1 MLRFICAVLL
11 LAVAARSSSG
21 QTYVRVA
28 LDEPGVA
35 GQATH
40 LIGGEK
46 YTFNASEVPAGVLR
60 LDDPLRTVTFGSQVR
75 LGYSAAQHGAKYEAR
90 LTFVSELPRTLV
102 VSAGSAT
109 LADHL
114 EVDPGKVVHVQYPV
128 EPDADGTIDLRLR
141 CLAGPNAAVSEVE
154 ILSTDPRPLAAI
166 KDPQAAAERRMKDV
180 IASLPT
186 EPERLSPR
194 PITVVGV
201 AEPLVSL
208 NDRWTFSATLP
219 ADVTSDAA
227 AWKPI
232 DVPGEWAMQGFTVAH
247 GAMACYARAFD
258 VPADWNGRRV
268 KLRFD
273 SVNSDCQVWVN
284 GRAVGRHEGG
294 FVPFECDMTD
304 AVHVGV
310 NQLRVG
316 VQSET
321 TSDTLGSV
329 SQYAA
334 HTVGGILRK
343 VQLFALPD
351 VNLAGQVVTT
361 PLSDGGNGATLTVDT
376 RVAAESG
383 TPDGVAVALRLL
395 SPEGREV
402 PLTGATWNVAR
413 ELRHTF
419 ACPVS
424 RPQLWDAEHPR
435 LYRLQTTL
443 TRGTTVLETVEQ
455 RVGFRQV
462 EVRGNQLLVNF
473 RPVKLL
479 GVCRHEV
486 SPLTGRS
493 LSPALCRRDAELF
506 RAANCNYIRTSHYPP
521 SEEFLDA
528 ADELGLFVESE
539 SALCWI
545 QHNANTYWKQH
556 DYLDPGILPYMVRA
570 NLEKMAA
577 GRDHPSVILWSLA
590 NESYW
595 SPLWAE
601 VQRRVQALDPS
612 RPDTFHDQCWGGYNN
627 NHSQAP
633 IGVYH
638 YPGTNGPGKCDA
650 EPRPILFGEYSHIE
664 CYNRRELVTDPGI
677 RDDWGR
683 PQERMVDLMQSHPGC
698 LGGAIWSGIDD
709 VFHMPDG
716 RIVGYGPWG
725 IIDGWRR
732 EKPEYW
738 QVRKTYSPIRVV
750 DRNKPLEAGATVLRI
765 PVENRYSF
773 TDLAEVKIDWSIGKQ
788 SGTATAK
795 VPPRSTGTIVVKLPE
810 PTGAGQALDL
820 TFTDPR
826 GFCCE
831 SESLKVAAAAA
842 PPATAPSAPAT
853 VSESAEVVTIQSGR
867 SVFRIDRRTGEVT
880 GSAGGRPSLAAI
892 GLMLLPLND
901 DSGGDGGQAG
911 NDYQNHIEPFTPSCT
926 GWRLK
931 GVTVDQTDGEP
942 TVHIAGSYHEAE
954 GAYTLQFSGDG
965 DVAVSYAFTATKA
978 VKPRQWGVVLTA
990 PATCDTLHWERDA
1003 QWTVYPADH
1012 IGRPVGIARAN
1023 AQHRDAVEQ
1032 PRLPMTGPWS
1042 SDTMDMGSN
1051 DFRSTKY
1058 HVRRV
1063 SLTDGAGGGLEV
1075 KSDGTDSARAWVDG
1089 PNVHLLVAGFHTG
1102 GADGYYAAAFG
1113 PERRPIAAG
1122 KTFKGA
1128 FVLSLLS
1135 P

>member
-11 LAVAARSSSG
+11 LSVVARSSSG

-28 LDEPGVA
+28 FDEPGVA
-35 GQATH
+35 GQSTH

-46 YTFNASEVPAGVLR
+46 YTFSAAEVPAGVLG

-75 LGYSAAQHGAKYEAR
+75 LGYSAAQHGAKYAAR

-102 VSAGSAT
+102 VSAGSAV

-114 EVDPGKVVHVQYPV
+114 EVVPGKVVHVEYPV
-128 EPDADGTIDLRLR
+128 EPEADGTIDLRLR

-154 ILSTDPRPLAAI
+154 ILSSDPTPLASI
-166 KDPQAAAERRMKDV
+166 KNPQAAAERRMRDV

-186 EPERLSPR
+186 EPQRLSPR
-194 PITVVGV
+194 PSTVVGV

-208 NDRWTFSATLP
+208 NGRWTFSPTVP
-219 ADVTSDAA
+219 ADVTSDAT

-247 GAMACYARAFD
+247 GATACYARAFD
-258 VPADWNGRRV
+258 VPADWRGRRL

-294 FVPFECDMTD
+294 FVPFECDISD
-304 AVHVGV
+304 AVHAGA

-351 VNLAGQVVTT
+351 VNLAAQVVTT
-361 PLSDGGNGATLTVDT
+361 PLSDGGNGATLTVDA

-383 TPDGVAVALRLL
+383 TPDGVAVALTLL
-395 SPEGREV
+395 SPDGHDV
-402 PLTGATWNVAR
+402 PLTGATWNVNR
-413 ELRHTF
+413 ELRHAF
-419 ACPVS
+419 ACPVPH
-424 RPQLWDAEHPR
+424 PQLWDAEHPR

-462 EVRGNQLLVNF
+462 EVRGNRLLVNLQ
-473 RPVKLL
+473 PVKLL

-545 QHNANTYWKQH
+545 QHNANAYWKQH
-556 DYLDPGILPYMVRA
+556 DYFDPALLPYMVRA

-577 GRDHPSVILWSLA
+577 GRDHPSVILWSLG

-638 YPGTNGPGKCDA
+638 YPGMNGPAKCDA

-738 QVRKTYSPIRVV
+738 QVRETYSPVRV
-750 DRNKPLEAGATVLRI
+750 DGRDQPIKAGQTALRI

-773 TDLAEVKIDWSIGKQ
+773 SDLGEVKIVWEIGAQ
-788 SGTATAK
+788 RGTTTAHAG
-795 VPPRSTGTIVVKLPE
+795 PRTGGTLVVTLAQPTLP
-810 PTGAGQALDL
+810 GQALSL

-826 GFCCE
+826 GFVCE
-831 SESLKVAAAAA
+831 EVSLKVAAAAA
-842 PPATAPSAPAT
+842 APEAAATADPAAVEDT
-853 VSESAEVVTIQSGR
+853 ADAVRVHVGR
-867 SVFRIDRRTGEVT
+867 SEYRIDRRTGGLT
-880 GSAGGRPSLAAI
+880 ASANGRPSVSGL

-911 NDYQNHIEPFTPSCT
+911 NDYQNHILPFTPCCT
-926 GWRLK
+926 GWQLGSVNVHRA
-931 GVTVDQTDGEP
+931 GGDTV
-942 TVHIAGSYHEAE
+942 VVAGSYREAA
-954 GAYTLQFSGDG
+954 GAYTLRFAGDG
-965 DVAVSYAFTATKA
+965 RVTVAYDFSATKA
-978 VKPRQWGVVLTA
+978 VKPRQWGAVLTV
-990 PATCDTLHWERDA
+990 PAAFDTLNWVRDA
-1003 QWTVYPADH
+1003 QWTVYPADD
-1012 IGRPVGIARAN
+1012 IGRPIGTAKANPQQRAG
-1023 AQHRDAVEQ
+1023 VEQ
-1032 PRLPMTGPWS
+1032 PRLPMTAPWS
-1042 SDTMDMGSN
+1042 LDTMDLGSN

-1058 HVRRV
+1058 HVRQV
-1063 SLTDGAGGGLEV
+1063 SLTSRSGGGLGIE
-1075 KSDGTDSARAWVDG
+1075 SDGTASTRAWVDG
-1089 PNVHLLVAGFHTG
+1089 TVIRLLVAGFHTG
-1102 GADGYYAAAFG
+1102 GADGYYAGAFA
-1113 PERRPIAAG
+1113 PERRPLPAG
-1122 KTFKGA
+1122 GRLRGS
-1128 FVLSLLS
+1128 FVMRLLH

>member
-1 MLRFICAVLL
+1 MLRIIPAVLL
-11 LAVAARSSSG
+11 LTVLVRSSCG
-21 QTYVRVA
+21 QTYVCVA
-28 LDEPGVA
+28 NDQAGVA
-35 GQATH
+35 GQSAH
-40 LIGGEK
+40 RIDGEP
-46 YTFNASEVPAGVLR
+46 YTFSAAEVPVAVLG
-60 LDDPLRTVTFGSQVR
+60 LNDPLRTVTFGSRVR
-75 LGYSAAQHGAKYEAR
+75 FGYSAARRGAKYAAR
-90 LTFVSELPRTLV
+90 LTLVSELPRTLV
-102 VSAGSAT
+102 VSADEAV

-114 EVDPGKVVHVQYPV
+114 EVDPGKVVRVEYPV
-128 EPDADGTIDLRLR
+128 QPDADGTIDLQLR
-141 CLAGPNAAVSEVE
+141 CVAGPNAAVSQVE
-154 ILSTDPRPLAAI
+154 ILSTDPAPLGVV
-166 KDPQAAAERRMKDV
+166 KDPQQAAERHLQAAM
-180 IASLPT
+180 AALPT
-186 EPERLSPR
+186 EPARLSPR
-194 PITVVGV
+194 PRTVTGA

-208 NDRWTFSATLP
+208 DGQWRFSPKLP
-219 ADVTSDAA
+219 TDVTADATG
-227 AWKPI
+227 WKGI
-232 DVPGEWAMQGFTVAH
+232 DVPGEWAMQGFAVAH
-247 GAMACYARAFD
+247 GATACYARAFD
-258 VPADWNGRRV
+258 VPADWRGGRV

-284 GRAVGRHEGG
+284 GRPVGRHEGG
-294 FVPFECDMTD
+294 FVPFECDVTD
-304 AVHVGV
+304 AVHAGE

-343 VQLFALPD
+343 VQLFTLPD
-351 VNLAGQVVTT
+351 VNLASEVVTT
-361 PLSDGGNGATLTVDT
+361 PLSDGGDSATLAVDA

-383 TPDGVAVALRLL
+383 TPDGVAVALKLL
-395 SPEGREV
+395 SPDGREV
-402 PLTGATWNVAR
+402 PLSGGTWDVSGG
-413 ELRHTF
+413 LRHAF

-424 RPQLWDAEHPR
+424 HPQLWDAEHPR

-545 QHNANTYWKQH
+545 QHNANAYWKLH
-556 DYLDPGILPYMVRA
+556 DCLDPALLPYMVRA
-570 NLEKMAA
+570 NLEKMVA
-577 GRDHPSVILWSLA
+577 GRDHPSVILWSLG

-595 SPLWAE
+595 TPRWAE
-601 VQRRVQALDPS
+601 VQRCVQALDPS

-633 IGVYH
+633 VGVYH
-638 YPGTNGPGKCDA
+638 YPGMNGPGKCDA

-709 VFHMPDG
+709 VFHLPDG

-750 DRNKPLEAGATVLRI
+750 DRNKPLGAGATVVRI
-765 PVENRYSF
+765 PVENRYNF
-773 TDLAEVKIDWSIGKQ
+773 TDLAEVKIGWSVGQ
-788 SGTATAK
+788 QRGVATAS
-795 VPPRSTGTIVVKLPE
+795 VPPRSTGTIVVNLAG
-810 PTGAGQALDL
+810 PTRAGDALEL
-820 TFTDPR
+820 NFTDPR

-831 SESLKVAAAAA
+831 SESLRVAAAAK
-842 PPATAPSAPAT
+842 PPATAPSATASL
-853 VSESAEVVTIQSGR
+853 SESTDAVMVRSGR
-867 SVFRIDRRTGEVT
+867 GAFRIDRRTGEVT
-880 GSAGGRPSLAAI
+880 GSAGAQRSLAGI

-901 DSGGDGGQAG
+901 ASGGDGGQAG
-911 NDYQNHIEPFTPSCT
+911 NDYQNHIAPFTPSCT
-926 GWRLK
+926 AWRLK
-931 GVTVDQTDGEP
+931 GVEVDRADGALTVRIMG
-942 TVHIAGSYHEAE
+942 GYREAE
-954 GAYTLQFSGDG
+954 GGYTLQFGGDG
-965 DVAVSYAFTATKA
+965 HVRVSYAFTATTA

-990 PATCDTLHWERDA
+990 PATCDTLRWERDA
-1003 QWTVYPADH
+1003 QWTVYPPDH
-1012 IGRPVGIARAN
+1012 IGRPVGVARAN

-1032 PRLPMTGPWS
+1032 PRLQMTGPWS

-1058 HVRRV
+1058 HVRQV
-1063 SLTDGAGGGLEV
+1063 TLTNAEGGGLEV
-1075 KSDGTDSARAWVDG
+1075 RSDGSASARAWVDG
-1089 PNVHLLVAGFHTG
+1089 PTVHLLVAGFHTG
-1102 GADGYYAAAFG
+1102 GSDGYYAGAFG

-1122 KTFKGA
+1122 KTIQGSFDLA
-1128 FVLSLLS
+1128 LSS